1 MGLIILLSYKIVP
14 EKDDNNYETNIN
26 IQIKHMNRQ
35 NSINKHNKATLTTW
49 KHLKQHILS

>member
-35 NSINKHNKATLTTW
+35 NSINKHNKATLTT
-49 KHLKQHILS
+49 